1 MAQSA
6 CSSKSSEVQTSFTYT
21 WRPSS
26 EFRQTTHITESG
38 CYTFGRSP
46 AGFHNADG
54 PDGHRVEH
62 NHQEREFGRI
72 STQPHGPVKVIMVQH
87 PSTLD
92 IACSLALVREEAL
105 ASGRWRCGASSN
117 HRSLLPHYA
126 FQSGPPKWGQPPD
139 SHKTS
144 SAEDKLDVLR
154 RFRRARG
161 LCEKCAEK
169 WNHGHKC
176 IAAVHLHALEEVWEL
191 LVTDQHETESQI

>member
-1 MAQSA
+1 MGEYVEQFSVLVDHLSA
-6 CSSKSSEVQTSFTYT
+6 YEENVDPLYYTMCFIDGLHDDIKS
-21 WRPSS
+21 
-26 EFRQTTHITESG
+26 
-38 CYTFGRSP
+38 
-46 AGFHNADG
+46 
-54 PDGHRVEH
+54 
-62 NHQEREFGRI
+62 
-72 STQPHGPVKVIMVQH
+72 VIMVQH